1 MKPPLVRL
9 ILLLVCLLSFSAYV
23 TTSSADLPVR
33 VATHFDIHGHPD
45 GWMSRDGHVRFM
57 LSFGW
62 LFPLL
67 ILGIFFVL
75 RFLPP
80 GLVNMPNRDYWLSPD
95 HRGATSDWL
104 FGHGVWLSILG
115 VGFCAGM
122 HALVLQA
129 SRSPGG
135 QISNQMLLA
144 LAGAFIAG
152 VVAWIIGMIRRFRL
166 PSRGGG

>member
-23 TTSSADLPVR
+23 MTSSADLPSR
-33 VATHFDIHGHPD
+33 VATHFDIHGNPD

-62 LFPLL
+62 LFPLI
-67 ILGIFFVL
+67 ILGIFFAI

-80 GLVNMPNRDYWLSPD
+80 RLVNMPNRDYWLSPER
-95 HRGATSDWL
+95 RGPTCDWL
-104 FGHGVWLSILG
+104 FGHGAWLSILG
-115 VGFCAGM
+115 VAFCAGL
-122 HALVLQA
+122 HALVLLA
-129 SRSPGG
+129 SRSPRG
-135 QISNQMLLA
+135 QLSNSMLLA

-152 VVAWIIGMIRRFRL
+152 LIAWIFGMFRRFRL
-166 PSRGGG
+166 PSEG